1 MSTILAISSQVARGH
16 VGLSVVVPALQALGH
31 EVIALPT
38 VILSN
43 HPGHGAVAGQR
54 VDAALLS
61 GMLATLDTHG
71 WLAEVDAVLSGY
83 LPSAAHVDVVA
94 EAVARVRAHRADAAY
109 FCDPVL
115 GDDPK
120 GLYIAEEAARALAA
134 KLVPLADVIFPNR
147 FELAWLSSQPVT
159 DVASAENAARAL
171 GASVTVATSIPASDD
186 GLATVAISPSET
198 RARRDKKLDGVPN
211 GTGDLLAALFTGH
224 TVNACTV
231 SESLERAVSS
241 VQIGICAN
249 LGRDELNLIAILSG
263 FHREVSPRMA
273 PLE

>member
-16 VGLSVVVPALQALGH
+16 VGLSAVVPALHALGH

-54 VDAALLS
+54 TDPGLLS
-61 GMLATLDTHG
+61 RMLATLDAHG

-83 LPSAAHVDVVA
+83 LPTAAHVTVVA
-94 EAVARVRAHRADAAY
+94 EAVSRVRAHNSMATY

-120 GLYIAEEAARALAA
+120 GLYIAEDAARTVAGTL
-134 KLVPLADVIFPNR
+134 LPLADVTFPNR
-147 FELAWLSSQPVT
+147 FELAWIARQPVT
-159 DVASAENAARAL
+159 DIASAQSAGRTL
-171 GASVTVATSIPASDD
+171 GSSVTVATSIPSADD
-186 GLATVAISPSET
+186 GLATLAVTAEGAWLCTVA
-198 RARRDKKLDGVPN
+198 RQDDVPN
-211 GTGDLLAALFTGH
+211 GTGDLLAGLFAGHMVNGCAVPTALGRS
-224 TVNACTV
+224 V
-231 SESLERAVSS
+231 SGVQRA
-241 VQIGICAN
+241 ICASATRN
-249 LGRDELNLIAILSG
+249 ELNLVAILKGSSS
-263 FHREVSPRMA
+263 EVSHPTL